1 MPPKSRRQAHAQAAA
16 LGRHHSQDHLLSFE
30 KEYDSITP
38 MDIEDGKQEYGE
50 QEEDDDVADGMDF
63 KDKMDLPSIGD
74 VFELCKRGCGSR
86 KLSVLLY
93 MVLRHFG
100 HTWRAIDALLHD
112 IDGNQCRVAHKWT
125 KSFLTGDFNAFED
138 DGRDG
143 KHSDGFYDLFPE
155 LETEAKVF
163 VIESCSKKSAD
174 FSAIDLAKY
183 LDKRFY
189 ELTQAS
195 KINDTLV
202 RSSESC
208 RLDLR
213 RWGA

>member
-16 LGRHHSQDHLLSFE
+16 LRRHHSQDHLLSFE

-38 MDIEDGKQEYGE
+38 MDIEDGEQEDGKQEDGE

-112 IDGNQCRVAHKWT
+112 IGGNQCRVAHKWT

-138 DGRDG
+138 DGRGG

-155 LETEAKVF
+155 LETEAKV
-163 VIESCSKKSAD
+163 
-174 FSAIDLAKY
+174 L
-183 LDKRFY
+183 
-189 ELTQAS
+189 
-195 KINDTLV
+195 
-202 RSSESC
+202 
-208 RLDLR
+208 
-213 RWGA
+213 